1 MPTSLPSGKFEMETS
16 YGPLLI
22 AYRFNL
28 LHGIILAI
36 PLFMGFPFIIKY
48 VAPDSESRSHAMDS

>member
-1 MPTSLPSGKFEMETS
+1 MNSSLPIGESEIETS
-16 YGPLLI
+16 YEPLLT

-36 PLFMGFPFIIKY
+36 PLFMGFPFIIK
-48 VAPDSESRSHAMDS
+48 